1 MKYILGRRHGFG
13 SSPAASPPHAGV
25 REQAITQNQVA
36 FIILKLFIIPGKNF
50 FMMRILKNKKYL
62 LLIVSGIILV
72 LAAGIFL
79 LLDNHEEEI
88 TPVTPSGPPS
98 GFTFFDIGANTRF
111 TKEIR
116 ESLEAQLGSDVLETN
131 TIIDLSVNYNGFL
144 KKFFPNIHRLN
155 VKLIDSSG
163 ARIEHNTIKLT
174 YRYALRKNTPFYYV
188 ELVFSNYVKLP
199 LYFMIKSKKEGA
211 EIIDAFNTKYGEAN
225 KIDWAGEKGSAL
237 YWKENNDILL
247 VSKLKDRF
255 GLPEYH
261 ITMYFVENINQ
272 LISLEDKV
280 KTEREASKKKAGKT
294 AF

>member
-1 MKYILGRRHGFG
+1 
-13 SSPAASPPHAGV
+13 
-25 REQAITQNQVA
+25 
-36 FIILKLFIIPGKNF
+36 
-50 FMMRILKNKKYL
+50 MMRILKNKKYL

-72 LAAGIFL
+72 FAAGIFL
-79 LLDNHEEEI
+79 LLDSPEEEI
-88 TPVTPSGPPS
+88 TPVIPSGPPS
-98 GFTFFDIGANTRF
+98 RFTFFDLGANTRF

-131 TIIDLSVNYNGFL
+131 TIIDLSANYNGFL
-144 KKFFPNIHRLN
+144 KEFFPNIYRLN
-155 VKLIDSSG
+155 VKLNDSSG

-188 ELVFSNYVKLP
+188 ELVFSNYTKLP

-211 EIIDAFNTKYGEAN
+211 EIIDAFNTKYGESN

-261 ITMYFVENINQ
+261 ITMYFAENINQ
-272 LISLEDKV
+272 LISLEHKI

>member
-1 MKYILGRRHGFG
+1 MMQIL
-13 SSPAASPPHAGV
+13 
-25 REQAITQNQVA
+25 N
-36 FIILKLFIIPGKNF
+36 
-50 FMMRILKNKKYL
+50 NKKYL
-62 LLIVSGIILV
+62 SLMVSGIILV

-79 LLDNHEEEI
+79 LFDNQEEEI
-88 TPVTPSGPPS
+88 TPVIPSGSPG
-98 GFTFFDIGANTRF
+98 GFTFLELGATTRF
-111 TKEIR
+111 TQEIR

-144 KKFFPNIHRLN
+144 KEFFPDIHRLN
-155 VKLIDSSG
+155 IELNDSSG

-174 YRYALRKNTPFYYV
+174 YRYAQRKNTPFYYV
-188 ELVFSNYVKLP
+188 ELVFSNYAKRP
-199 LYFMIKSKKEGA
+199 LYIKIKSKKEGA
-211 EIIDAFNTKYGEAN
+211 EIIDIFNGKYGEAK

-255 GLPEYH
+255 GFSEYH

-272 LISLEDKV
+272 LISLEHKI
-280 KTEREASKKKAGKT
+280 KTELEESKKKAGKT

>member
-1 MKYILGRRHGFG
+1 M
-13 SSPAASPPHAGV
+13 
-25 REQAITQNQVA
+25 
-36 FIILKLFIIPGKNF
+36 IPGKKF
-50 FMMRILKNKKYL
+50 FMVRILENKKYL
-62 LLIVSGIILV
+62 LLIVSGTILV
-72 LAAGIFL
+72 LAVGIFF
-79 LLDNHEEEI
+79 LLDNHEAEI
-88 TPVTPSGPPS
+88 TPVIPSGPVS
-98 GFTFFDIGANTRF
+98 GFTFFELGATSRY
-111 TKEIR
+111 TKVIR
-116 ESLEAQLGSDVLETN
+116 ESLEARLGSDVLETN

-144 KKFFPNIHRLN
+144 KKFFPNIHKLN
-155 VKLIDSSG
+155 VKLNDSSG

-188 ELVFSNYVKLP
+188 ELVFSNYAKLP

-225 KIDWAGEKGSAL
+225 RIDWAGEKGSAL
-237 YWKENNDILL
+237 YWEENNDILL

-272 LISLEDKV
+272 LISLENKI
-280 KTEREASKKKAGKT
+280 KTEKEESKKKAGKT